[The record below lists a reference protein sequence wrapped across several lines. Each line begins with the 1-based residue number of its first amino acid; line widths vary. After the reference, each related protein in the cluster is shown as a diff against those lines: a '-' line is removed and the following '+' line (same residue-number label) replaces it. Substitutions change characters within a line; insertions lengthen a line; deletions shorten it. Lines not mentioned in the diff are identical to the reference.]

1 MKEREPCQYCGRWD
15 YLQEHHVFGGTG
27 RRKISDKDGM
37 VINLC
42 PECHR
47 EVTLNP
53 NQGKDLW
60 LKQEFQKLWESEYGD
75 REDFIKRY
83 TRNYI

>member
-15 YLQEHHVFGGTG
+15 YLHLHHCYGGSG
-27 RRKISDKDGM
+27 RRSVSDKHGM

-47 EVTLNP
+47 DVHLKPGQGLDKELKEKFQRLYEV
-53 NQGKDLW
+53 DH
-60 LKQEFQKLWESEYGD
+60 D
-75 REDFIKRY
+75 RDDFILKFG
-83 TRNYI
+83 RNYL